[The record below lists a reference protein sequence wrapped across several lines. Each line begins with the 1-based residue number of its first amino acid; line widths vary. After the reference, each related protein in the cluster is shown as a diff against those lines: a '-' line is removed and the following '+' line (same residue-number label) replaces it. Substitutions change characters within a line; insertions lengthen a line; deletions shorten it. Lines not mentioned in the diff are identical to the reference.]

1 MLTVNYIDV
10 LNKACDLTGLTRL
23 SASLSSTDNAKLQT
37 FISKRLENAVRY
49 HFWPDYMRL
58 EQRRFKAD
66 YASGTP
72 YAAPTTTVATVIYYP
87 NSQKYYQN
95 LVASTGNAPATLAS
109 GAYVTN
115 LAYWAEAATAYS
127 GSDWAASTAY
137 TQGTIV
143 RNPSDGY
150 FYQCHTAHTSSSSFD
165 STKFGALVPF
175 DRFIAY
181 AQAAQTVIGDVVQVW
196 SSNPRVYKS
205 ALEVG
210 FELSQNG
217 IQICDAYNSVWV
229 WYRIVIP
236 RLSGDTFSPT
246 ATYAVGNQVY
256 FSSATVAGNF
266 YDCVATT
273 SAGESPSSAAAKW
286 SIVNLPRMFED
297 YMAYGAYVDSL
308 TGDGQMDKA
317 RAEEARLMGWLAR
330 EVGILTRQE
339 QQQQR
344 ARVLVR

>member
-10 LNKACDLTGLTRL
+10 LNKACDLTGLPRL
-23 SASLSSTDNAKLQT
+23 AASLTTQDNAKLQT

-49 HFWPDYMRL
+49 HFWPDWMRL
-58 EQRRFKAD
+58 EERWFKAN
-66 YASGTP
+66 YASGTT
-72 YAAPTTTVATVIYYP
+72 YAAPTTTSATIIYYP

-95 LVASTGNAPATLAS
+95 LVSTTGNAPATLTN

-115 LAYWAEAATAYS
+115 LTYWAEAATAYS

-165 STKFGALVPF
+165 ATKFGALVPF
-175 DRFIAY
+175 DRYIGFS
-181 AQAAQTVIGDVVQVW
+181 QTGQTVIGDVIEVW
-196 SSNPRVYKS
+196 NSSPRVYKG

-210 FELSQNG
+210 YELSQNG
-217 IQICDAYNSVWV
+217 IQILDAYNSVWV
-229 WYRIVIP
+229 WYRLVIP
-236 RLSGDTFSPT
+236 RLSGSTYSAT
-246 ATYAVGNQVY
+246 ATYAVGDQIY
-256 FSSATVAGNF
+256 YSSATTAGNF
-266 YDCVATT
+266 YDCASATT
-273 SAGESPSSAAAKW
+273 AGQSPDTHASKW

-297 YMAYGAYVDSL
+297 YLGWGAYVDYL

-317 RAEEARLMGWLAR
+317 RAEEARLMAWLAR